1 MKIIKYYKTKNRTI
15 ETLQKRPVE
24 ETGSNIHNCIDW
36 YMRLKRLFS
45 IKINT
50 NMGLNKSSRKIIL
63 LEGKGENVQRE

>member
-24 ETGSNIHNCIDW
+24 ETRSNLHNFIDW
-36 YMRLKRLFS
+36 YLRLKRLFS

-50 NMGLNKSSRKIIL
+50 NKRLNKSSRKTTL
-63 LEGKGENVQRE
+63 LEGKRENVQRE